1 MGKERS
7 RKKYRSEGGSEAGSP
22 CLLSPMGTT
31 MMQWKNELVTPSFH
45 PSPYMHCVRHLT
57 LNAQE

>member
-1 MGKERS
+1 
-7 RKKYRSEGGSEAGSP
+7 
-22 CLLSPMGTT
+22 MGTT